1 MTGYT
6 QVFGGTTLYPSDVS
20 YLALAL
26 TADTTLEWPLE
37 ASTANPLAASVI
49 DVTPTG
55 AFAITLPDATRSS
68 VGVPI
73 LFNNLGPSTITV
85 KDAGGGVLLSI
96 AAGLQWVVYLT
107 DNTSA
112 AGTWRTFQF
121 GASTAQAQAS
131 ALAGPGL
138 VAIGSTL
145 AQAQQ
150 VSLLN
155 SSYTVTTVDRS
166 RAFVWTGAAGNLNL
180 PSASAVGNNFFINVR
195 NSGSGA
201 LTAVGNGSDLVNGSA
216 SLVFQP
222 GDSAILMT
230 DGTNWYTVGL
240 GQNAV
245 FAFDY
250 TSVTVSGST
259 YTLSGA
265 ELNRVA
271 YRFVGTLASN
281 IVIRVPNTVQQ
292 YWVWNDTTGGSY
304 TLSVATITQAAPL
317 VVPRGSRGIYY
328 SDGSDVIKADTA
340 SIALPIN
347 LSDGGTGATTA
358 SGARVN
364 LGGTS
369 VGIGVF
375 TAGSQQAAQTAVGI
389 PVPPPLSLG
398 TGAWNG
404 GTPTQ
409 LDLTIPAGATY
420 AQTAG
425 QQILFKVPTASPAGS
440 ITAKVGA
447 SAAAPVVNVDGSTL
461 AAADLATATS
471 YVALFDGTNFQL
483 QTPTASI
490 LSGYAQA
497 TNGAVSGYTVSNDV
511 TNPNTTLNISV
522 GNCRDSTNTRNIPRT
537 AGLIKNLFATWVAG
551 TNQGGRDVATA
562 PAANETWHV
571 HAILNGTSGVTD
583 VLLSKSPTAP
593 TLPAGY
599 THFRRILSVVLDASA
614 NIKGFTQTGNYVQL
628 KVRNAEFATTANSVA
643 AGTLRNMEVP
653 TGLKLRLDVYYQST
667 TSGGST
673 VDPAFS
679 GCYDPD
685 VGVPNGT
692 LATNNNARWAQ
703 VRIQWGGSNLDLRY
717 TTTMLQVYTNTNAQI
732 YTASNDFG
740 DVIAGGVVGWLD
752 PRDSF
757 Y

>member
-1 MTGYT
+1 MSYT
-6 QVFGGTTLYPSDVS
+6 QVFGGTNLYPSSVS

-26 TADTTLEWPLE
+26 TDNVTFEWPLE
-37 ASTANPLAASVI
+37 ANAGALVVASII

-55 AFAITLPDATRSS
+55 AYTITMPDATLTAP
-68 VGVPI
+68 GQTT
-73 LFNNLGPSTITV
+73 LFNNFGPSVVTV
-85 KDAGGGVLLSI
+85 LKTGGGVLCSLG
-96 AAGLQWVVYLT
+96 AGEQWQVYLS
-107 DNTSA
+107 DNATA
-112 AGTWRTFQF
+112 AGTWQVFRF
-121 GASTAQAQAS
+121 GAATASAQAS
-131 ALAGPGL
+131 SLAGYGL
-138 VAIGSTL
+138 VAVGNTL

-150 VSLLN
+150 VSLFN
-155 SSYTVTTVDRS
+155 STYTVGLVDRS
-166 RAFVWTGAAGNLNL
+166 KAFVWVGSSGTLNL
-180 PSASAVGNNFFINVR
+180 PSASAAGNNFFVNVR
-195 NSGSGA
+195 NSGSGT
-201 LTAVGNGSDLVNGSA
+201 LTAAPNGSDLINGA
-216 SLVFQP
+216 ATLVFQP

-281 IVIRVPNTVQQ
+281 IVVRVPNTIQQ

-304 TLSVATITQAAPL
+304 TLSVGTVAQASPL
-317 VVPRGSRGIYY
+317 VIPRGSRGIYY
-328 SDGSDVIKADTA
+328 SDGSNVIKADTA
-340 SIALPIN
+340 SIALPLAI
-347 LSDGGTGATTA
+347 SDGGTGASNA
-358 SGARVN
+358 SGARTN

-369 VGIGVF
+369 VGVAVF
-375 TAGSQQAAQTAVGI
+375 TAASQQAAQTAVGI
-389 PVPPPLSLG
+389 PVPPPLSMG
-398 TGAWNG
+398 TGTWNG
-404 GTPTQ
+404 STPTQ
-409 LDLTIPAGATY
+409 LDLTIPGGATY
-420 AQTAG
+420 SQTSG
-425 QQILFKVPTASPAGS
+425 QQIIFKVPTTSPAGS

-447 SAAAPVVNVDGSTL
+447 SAAAPVVNVDGSAVAT
-461 AAADLATATS
+461 ADLATATS

-497 TNGAVSGYTVSNDV
+497 TNGAISGYIVSNDA
-511 TNPNTTLNISV
+511 TNPNTTLNIST
-522 GNCRDSTNTRNIPRT
+522 GNCRDSTNSRNIPRS
-537 AGLIKNLFATWVAG
+537 AGLIKNLFAVWAAG

-562 PAANETWHV
+562 PAANQTWHV

-583 VLLSKSPTAP
+583 VLLSQSATAP

-614 NIKGFTQTGNYVQL
+614 NIKGFVQSGSYVQL
-628 KVRNAEFATTANSVA
+628 KVRNAEFSATSNGIA
-643 AGTLRNMEVP
+643 AGTLRSMQVP
-653 TGLKLRLDVYYQST
+653 LGLKLRLDVYYQST

-673 VDPAFS
+673 TDPAFS

-692 LATNNNARWAQ
+692 LATNNSARWAQ

-732 YTASNDFG
+732 YTASNDTG

-757 Y
+757 F